1 MFQRKDEA
9 RATEDDEGLNV
20 GNYSVGDAGGCERSE
35 YRIWVIQ

>member
-20 GNYSVGDAGGCERSE
+20 GNYRVLGDVNEVNTE
-35 YRIWVIQ
+35 YG